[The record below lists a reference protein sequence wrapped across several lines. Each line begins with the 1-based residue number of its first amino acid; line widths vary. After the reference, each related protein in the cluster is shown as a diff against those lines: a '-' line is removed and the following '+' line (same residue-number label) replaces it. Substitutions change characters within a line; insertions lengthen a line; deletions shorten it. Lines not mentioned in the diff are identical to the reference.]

1 MHAGM
6 TTAADILRGVPRE
19 KLNSSVTDI
28 HIQELA
34 SELKNWE
41 ELAGHLSLSEAEEE
55 EIRLDYQGRYGLQK
69 REALRK
75 WKQKLGECGAT
86 YRALIVALCC
96 AQQNETAEKV
106 KHFLSKPDKSDA
118 SSHVMGTFREYLVDC
133 YTEMPHPSHTQWP
146 FSRMSSYVNL
156 ALFEAPELDELP
168 HASGMDEQEKGKPKP
183 LKEVE
188 LEKLFHVRSHQA
200 KRKVVLIEGPAG
212 CGKTTLSWH
221 ACREWA
227 AGRLFQEFSLLIH
240 VSLEDPVVHEAQR
253 LADLIPCDSSEMRE
267 AVAKAIVEGHGKG
280 VCFLFDAWDEA
291 PRTLHHVTSFLYKF
305 ITGAST
311 RMLPRCSIVIT
322 SRPVVAAQLYP
333 NLTTRVTIG
342 EFNSTSVEEFI
353 DISLGHSSDTK
364 QRLLQALHV
373 SPELTSLCSLPIN
386 AAIVVHVFQSLNYKL
401 PSTRTGLFRAL
412 VCNLLLRHM
421 HLRTDHDLQKL
432 EVFESLS
439 DDISQQFKAVCALAF
454 RGIIEDRR
462 LFELSAL
469 KLAHPTSSLG
479 LMQVHQQL
487 TCYGP
492 SPYYSF
498 LHYAVQEFLAAYHIS
513 QCSEE
518 EQTKVIREIL
528 HSTPLSLVL
537 PFYAGLTELANES
550 ARNILLEVTKFPLDE
565 VTVIC
570 DKSFNT
576 SSDKRMLLLALLN
589 CIYESQNPALCRLV
603 NPPTSSQYMEQFYI
617 TEHLSDASIQQGLIE
632 KHGSILAL
640 AQLKLTPADCLSVG
654 YFILNFNNKVE
665 IDLECCL
672 LSEAAVESLMKQLR
686 KPCYTAPGHIAIVLS
701 DNPLTDKIVQCIG
714 NTLAQTLAL
723 YRLELCG
730 CFHFATSSDI
740 TVFLKYIIEGT
751 SRNST
756 LEFLALSDCCLGP
769 EHGYHLA
776 LMIAVSNIQ
785 ELALER
791 NNIGSAILL
800 IVKAV
805 LHNKVEWLFL
815 ATCCISDR
823 ELHSIGIALQGNAS
837 LFCLSIYNNLF
848 SLPSLTEFL
857 QLLIF
862 NIGLQFLSLNHSLTD
877 EQKDIVKK
885 INQTR
890 LIQGVGTVLRTIDVT
905 PVHRK
910 KEVYNRLAMSRMTA
924 MK

>member
-1 MHAGM
+1 M

-19 KLNSSVTDI
+19 KLNSPVTDI

-41 ELAGHLSLSEAEEE
+41 ELVLYLDLTEAEEE
-55 EIRLDYQGRYGLQK
+55 EIRMNYQGRYGLQK

-75 WKQKLGECGAT
+75 WQQKLGKHGAT

-96 AQQNETAEKV
+96 AQQNEMAERV
-106 KHFLSKPDKSDA
+106 KHLLSKPDKPDA
-118 SSHVMGTFREYLVDC
+118 SSHVLETFRGYLVDC
-133 YTEMPHPSHTQWP
+133 YAEMSHPSLSQWP

-156 ALFEAPELDELP
+156 ALFEAPELHELP
-168 HASGMDEQEKGKPKP
+168 HASQPGMDEQEKGKPKP
-183 LKEVE
+183 LKEIK
-188 LEKLFHVRSHQA
+188 LEELFHVGHSHQA

-227 AGRLFQEFSLLIH
+227 AGRLFEEFSLLIH
-240 VSLEDPVVHEAQR
+240 VSLEDPAAYEAR
-253 LADLIPCDSSEMRE
+253 CLADLIPYDSGEMRE
-267 AVAKAIVEGHGKG
+267 AVAKAIIERRGKG

-311 RMLPRCSIVIT
+311 KMLPRCSIVIT
-322 SRPVVAAQLYP
+322 SRPVVAALLYP
-333 NLTTRVTIG
+333 NLTTRVIIG
-342 EFNSTSVEEFI
+342 AFNSTSVEEFI
-353 DISLGHSSDTK
+353 DISLGHNSDTK
-364 QRLLQALHV
+364 QRLLQALHAL
-373 SPELTSLCSLPIN
+373 PELTSLCSLPIN
-386 AAIVVHVFQSLNYKL
+386 AAIVVHVFQSLDYKL
-401 PSTRTGLFRAL
+401 PSTRTGLFHAL

-421 HLRTDHDLQKL
+421 QLRTDYGLQML
-432 EVFESLS
+432 NNFESLP

-492 SPYYSF
+492 SHHYSF
-498 LHYAVQEFLAAYHIS
+498 LHYSVQEFLAAYHIS

-518 EQTKVIREIL
+518 EQTKVIGEIL

-537 PFYAGLTELANES
+537 PFYAGLTGLATES
-550 ARNILLEVTKFPLDE
+550 ARNILLEVTKFPLDRI
-565 VTVIC
+565 TVIC

-603 NPPTSSQYMEQFYI
+603 NSPTCSEHLEQYYI
-617 TEHLSDASIQQGLIE
+617 TEDLSDTSIQQE
-632 KHGSILAL
+632 GSFLAL
-640 AQLKLTPADCLSVG
+640 TQLKLTPADCLSVG
-654 YFILNFNNKVE
+654 YFILNFHKKIEFN
-665 IDLECCL
+665 LEFCVGD
-672 LSEAAVESLMKQLR
+672 AAVAIESLMQQLR
-686 KPCYTAPGHIAIVLS
+686 KPCYNEPGHIDIVLA
-701 DNPLTDKIVQCIG
+701 NNLLTDRAMQSIS
-714 NTLAQTLAL
+714 NTLAQTSAL
-723 YRLELCG
+723 GCLSLGG
-730 CFHFATSSDI
+730 CFRFSTSSDI
-740 TVFLKYIIEGT
+740 TVSLKYIIEGT

-756 LEFLALSDCCLGP
+756 LQCLDLSVCCLGP
-769 EHGYHLA
+769 EHCYHLA

-785 ELALER
+785 HLFLGE
-791 NNIGSAILL
+791 NYFGSAFHL
-800 IVKAV
+800 IVKAAV
-805 LHNKVEWLFL
+805 MHSKIRQLYLRK
-815 ATCCISDR
+815 CCISDR
-823 ELHSIGIALQGNAS
+823 ELHSIGIALQGNTS
-837 LFCLSIYNNLF
+837 LACLIIDNNLF
-848 SLPSLTEFL
+848 SLPSLTKFL

-862 NIGLQFLSLNHSLTD
+862 NSGLQLLTLNHSLTD

-890 LIQGVGTVLRTIDVT
+890 QIQRVETVLRIIDAT
-905 PVHRK
+905 PVRQK
-910 KEVYNRLAMSRMTA
+910 IEDFNRLGVSRMSA
-924 MK
+924 MKNE